1 MQLFALGYYI
11 IDFYLI
17 ELYNLFGGE
26 IMAKTLFNFVM
37 EQELKEWLH
46 QKAWDSHMSMSAYI
60 NMLLMREMERESKEK
75 G

>member
-1 MQLFALGYYI
+1 
-11 IDFYLI
+11 
-17 ELYNLFGGE
+17 
-26 IMAKTLFNFVM
+26 MAKTLFNFVM